1 MDSLLGIIII
11 IAIALISG
19 SNKKK
24 KRAQKRPPAGPS
36 APSVPKMSAQEAAQ
50 AFLDAEK
57 RVPVS
62 KLNVQTAMKEILNA
76 AAPEKPDLVEPEVD
90 IDSDLVEPEV
100 DIDSDLV
107 EPEADIECDLVPP
120 DSEEK
125 PAPRATPGGSLPPRA
140 QTTLAQG
147 ESVRDADG
155 CIGGSLGA
163 HEEEGES
170 HAEHA
175 HHLARAEREDEA
187 AKPQSRRPTRSD
199 LRRAVVMKEILDSP
213 VSMRRRH

>member
-24 KRAQKRPPAGPS
+24 KRAQKRPPAGQS

-90 IDSDLVEPEV
+90 I
-100 DIDSDLV
+100 
-107 EPEADIECDLVPP
+107 ECDLVPP

-147 ESVRDADG
+147 ESARDADG

-213 VSMRRRH
+213 VSMRRRR

>member
-24 KRAQKRPPAGPS
+24 KRAQKRPPAGQS

-100 DIDSDLV
+100 DI
-107 EPEADIECDLVPP
+107 ECDLVPP

-125 PAPRATPGGSLPPRA
+125 PAPRTTPGGSLPPRA

-147 ESVRDADG
+147 ESARDADG